1 MAYVNTVT
9 DILNQWADYGVFAYV
24 LPFLLIF
31 AVVFGILSKT
41 KVLGDNKGVQA
52 TISLAIG
59 LLALQFDYVSN
70 FFATITP
77 YFGIGLI
84 ILLCGIILMGLI
96 YKDGDKTGWLEKVF
110 FGLGALIFLIV
121 VITSISDSQLTGAY
135 QFSEYWPAITAAVI
149 LLLLLALIIWGDK
162 IGDKSS
168 SGTTTR

>member
-1 MAYVNTVT
+1 MAYVNTIT

-41 KVLGDNKGVQA
+41 SVLGSNKGVQA

-77 YFGIGLI
+77 YFGIAI
-84 ILLCGIILMGLI
+84 MILLAGIVLMGLI
-96 YKDGDKTGWLEKVF
+96 YDGEKTKWLQKVF
-110 FGLGALIFLIV
+110 FGLGVLIFLVLI
-121 VITSISDSQLTGAY
+121 ITSISDSNLIGGY
-135 QFSEYWPAITAAVI
+135 RFSQYWPTITAAII
-149 LLLLLALIIWGDK
+149 LLLLVSLIIWGDK
-162 IGDKSS
+162 MGSK
-168 SGTTTR
+168 TTS

>member
-1 MAYVNTVT
+1 MAYINTIT

-41 KVLGDNKGVQA
+41 SVLGSNKGVQA

-77 YFGIGLI
+77 YFGIAI
-84 ILLCGIILMGLI
+84 MILLCGVILVGLI
-96 YKDGDKTGWLEKVF
+96 YKNDAEHRWLEKVF
-110 FGLGALIFLIV
+110 FGLGALIFIV
-121 VITSISDSQLTGAY
+121 LVIVSISDSDIMGGY
-135 QFSEYWPAITAAVI
+135 RFSQYWPAITAAII
-149 LLLLLALIIWGDK
+149 LLLLVSLIIWGDK
-162 IGDKSS
+162 MGGSKP
-168 SGTTTR
+168 GTGG